1 MPTKGSDSMPR
12 KYTEK
17 RKESNRKWDAENLDR
32 MSFVVRKGEREQ
44 IKAAASNAGKSVS
57 EYVRD
62 AIAAQMERDA
72 AK

>member
-1 MPTKGSDSMPR
+1 MPR

-17 RKESNRKWDAENLDR
+17 RKESNRKWDAEHLDR
-32 MSFVVRKGEREQ
+32 MSFAVPKGQRDV
-44 IKAAASNAGKSVS
+44 IKAAASNAGKSVNQ
-57 EYVRD
+57 YIQD